1 MSTREHGVEMGF
13 TGERFPENTHLC
25 LIFDDEEQRRE
36 IVSKYVSTGL
46 RLRER
51 VRYFADSR
59 SPVDAHSWLRS
70 AGVEVP
76 EVPTDDRCKFLQADL
91 AYCPGG
97 RFDPEKMIEAL
108 KVGYE
113 EGKKAGFTGSRA
125 CSEMSWALRGIP
137 GSEHLLEY
145 EAMLNVIE
153 TDFPH
158 TGMCQYDARR
168 FDGATLFRVL
178 QLHPFMVAQGQIV
191 RNPFY
196 ERPEKTP
203 ASATR
208 G

>member
-1 MSTREHGVEMGF
+1 MGF

-46 RLRER
+46 RLNER
-51 VRYFADSR
+51 VRYFADSH
-59 SPVDAHSWLRS
+59 SPGDAHSWLRS
-70 AGVEVP
+70 MGVALP
-76 EVPTDDRCKFLQADL
+76 ESAVDDHCKFLQADL

-97 RFDPEKMIEAL
+97 RFDPGKMIEAL
-108 KVGYE
+108 KAGYE

-125 CSEMSWALRGIP
+125 CSEMTWALRGIP
-137 GSEHLLEY
+137 GSERLMEY
-145 EAMLNVIE
+145 EAMINAIT

-168 FDGATLFRVL
+168 FDGATLFKVL
-178 QLHPFMVAQGQIV
+178 QVHPFMVARGQIV

-196 ERPEKTP
+196 KRPEEVL
-203 ASATR
+203 ASSASR
-208 G
+208 